1 MENKIFKLD
10 IGPKTLEVN
19 TRSLAKNANG
29 SVLVKYGDTTVLA
42 TCVMSKKPLE
52 GIDFF
57 PLTVEY
63 SERYYAAGKI
73 LGSRFMRREGRPTD
87 EAVLISRIIDRTL
100 RPLFPKDLK
109 REVQIIITCLSWDGE
124 NDPATLG
131 LFAASLGLLISDIP
145 WNGPSSAVRLS
156 KNGQINLFP
165 NYQER
170 EESNYDL
177 IISGVDS
184 DKGILINMID
194 GQGKEASEQ
203 DIFEAFDFAKP
214 QIKKLLDFQKE
225 IQKETGKEKA
235 KIEEKP
241 LDKELEEKVKTFLAG
256 KISQVLTNT
265 TVKDNLSAYQ
275 DSPLRGSACNG
286 FSLSDLKNE
295 LKEFLKDQDQEKLN
309 YGVGL
314 FEKEAEKAFEENIL
328 KYEKRPDGR
337 ELGQVRDISCE
348 VGLLPRTHGCGMF
361 SRGET
366 RALSILT
373 LGSPSDQKLMDG
385 MEVRGKKRFM
395 HHYNFPPYCTG
406 EVKPIR
412 GTGRREIGHG
422 MLGEKAILSM
432 IPDLEVFP
440 YTIRIVSEVLSSN
453 GSSSMASAC
462 AASLALMDAGVPIK
476 NPVAGIAMGLVA
488 DDENYKIL
496 TDIQGP
502 EDHYGHMDLKVAG
515 TKNGINAIQLDVKN
529 LGLTKQIL
537 EEAVTKAKKAREEI
551 LEKMLS
557 TIPEPR
563 KNLSKYAP
571 RILIFVIK
579 PEKIREVIGSGGKVI
594 NEIIEKCGVAI
605 DIEDSG
611 KIFITGDQE
620 ESAQKAL
627 EWIKNIVREVEV
639 GETFQEGKVKR
650 ILDFGAFVEI
660 LPGQE
665 GMVHISQLADR
676 RVEKVTDVVK
686 IGDIIPV
693 KVISIDQQGR
703 INLSLKEAKKNKS

>member
-1 MENKIFKLD
+1 MEEKIFKLE
-10 IGPKTLEVN
+10 IGPKILEVN
-19 TRSLAKNANG
+19 TRPLAKNANG

-73 LGSRFMRREGRPTD
+73 LGSRFIRREGRPTD
-87 EAVLISRIIDRTL
+87 EAVLISRIIDRAL
-100 RPLFPKDLK
+100 RPLFPKDLNY
-109 REVQIIITCLSWDGE
+109 EVQIIITCLSWDGE

-145 WNGPSSAVRLS
+145 WNGPTAAVRVS
-156 KNGQINLFP
+156 KNDQMKLFP

-170 EESNYDL
+170 EESVYDL
-177 IISGVDS
+177 IAAGVDS
-184 DKGILINMID
+184 DKGVLINMID
-194 GQGKEASEQ
+194 GQAKEASEQ
-203 DIFEAFDFAKP
+203 SIFEAFDFAKP
-214 QIKKLLDFQKE
+214 EIKKLLDLQKE
-225 IQKETGKEKA
+225 ICEKIGKEKI

-241 LDKELEEKVKTFLAG
+241 SDKDLEESVKKFLAG
-256 KISQVLTNT
+256 KIEQVLTT
-265 TVKDNLSAYQ
+265 STVKDNLSTYQ
-275 DSPLRGSACNG
+275 DSPVRGGACNG

-295 LKEFLKDQDQEKLN
+295 LKDFLKDQDQEKLN
-309 YGVGL
+309 YGVSL
-314 FEKEAEKAFEENIL
+314 FEKEIEKTFEENIL
-328 KYEKRPDGR
+328 NNEKRPDGR
-337 ELGQVRDISCE
+337 KLDQVRDLSCE

-366 RALSILT
+366 SALSILT
-373 LGSPSDQKLMDG
+373 LGSPSDHKLMEG

-422 MLGEKAILSM
+422 MLGEKAILPM
-432 IPDLEVFP
+432 IPDIEDFP

-453 GSSSMASAC
+453 GSSSMASTC

-476 NPVAGIAMGLVA
+476 NPVAGIAMGLVT
-488 DDENYKIL
+488 DGEKYKIL

-502 EDHYGHMDLKVAG
+502 EDHHGHMDFKVAG
-515 TKNGINAIQLDVKN
+515 TKNGVNAIQLDVKT
-529 LGLTKQIL
+529 LGLTKEIL
-537 EEAVTKAKKAREEI
+537 EETMIKAKKAREEI
-551 LEKMLS
+551 LAKMQS
-557 TIPEPR
+557 VIAEPR
-563 KNLSKYAP
+563 KELSQYAP
-571 RILIFVIK
+571 RIFVFSIK

-594 NEIIEKCGVAI
+594 NEIIDTCGVTI

-611 KIFITGDQE
+611 KVFITGEKE
-620 ESAQKAL
+620 EAAKKAMD
-627 EWIKNIVREVEV
+627 WIKNIVREVKA
-639 GETFQEGKVKR
+639 GEFFPQGKVKR

-676 RVEKVTDVVK
+676 RVEKVTDVVSV
-686 IGDIIPV
+686 GDIIPV

-703 INLSLKEAKKNKS
+703 INLSLKEAKNKN